1 MLMDAN
7 LRLSAAQAITAT
19 AVSTNSIDLLQGL
32 ALASAGGTYA
42 VPPSQIIGNP
52 TYFGEDLGIGKHM
65 GVPRFVFTS
74 GAGTPGAAT
83 SLVIGISGAVDNG
96 GGTIAGLT
104 FVPYIQTR
112 AIPLAS
118 ILANTRLA
126 SIDFPKREV
135 GQGLPRFIQ
144 AFYTVAGANFTNL
157 TISADLTHGPDDA
170 VDTLGKYGA
179 NY

>member
-7 LRLSAAQAITAT
+7 LRLSNAQAITAT

-32 ALASAGGTYA
+32 ALNSSAGTYT
-42 VPPSQIIGNP
+42 VPPAMIVGNP

-74 GAGTPGAAT
+74 GPGTPGAAT

-96 GGTIAGLT
+96 GGNVSGLT

-118 ILANTRLA
+118 ILASSRLA
-126 SIDFPKREV
+126 SINFPKREV

-144 AFYTVAGANFTNL
+144 AFYTVAGSNFTGL
-157 TISADLTHGPDDA
+157 TITADLTHGPDDA